1 MSVHYRHIQRIQLAD
16 NYHPHPNSPSQLK
29 TRAFRSR
36 IHRHHPAL
44 ANTDTVP
51 DYNNNPSIQTTNH
64 SNSHPLAS
72 FELVI
77 LLLALSILVAL
88 VCWLLWLMLEYC
100 LAFARE
106 QLNDLAVGRR
116 ARQDRYRGEQARPG
130 KRFSLSE
137 SMEKMGLGNVAEIAG
152 AIFGSGEG
160 GNSKKLLD
168 DRGAGGYSEYGY
180 RGGVVHPSNHAGGEE
195 RPTYSTDATSESSG
209 CAGPMH
215 GHREECVGECTL
227 QTRRRSR
234 ES

>member
-1 MSVHYRHIQRIQLAD
+1 MSVHYRHIQRIQLAE
-16 NYHPHPNSPSQLK
+16 NYNPHPNSSPSQPQ

-36 IHRHHPAL
+36 IHRHHHAL

-51 DYNNNPSIQTTNH
+51 DYSTNPSIQTTNH
-64 SNSHPLAS
+64 SNSHPLAP
-72 FELVI
+72 FELAI

-88 VCWLLWLMLEYC
+88 VSWLVWLMLEYC

-116 ARQDRYRGEQARPG
+116 ARLDRYRGEQARTG
-130 KRFSLSE
+130 KRFSLTE

-160 GNSKKLLD
+160 GNSKKLLHERD
-168 DRGAGGYSEYGY
+168 AGGYSEYGY
-180 RGGVVHPSNHAGGEE
+180 RAGVAHPSNHAGGEE
-195 RPTYSTDATSESSG
+195 RPKYSDVASESSG

-227 QTRRRSR
+227 QTRRWSR